1 MVLINFWLW
10 HEFHKHRLSYRMCSY
25 YNAEEGNVF
34 VWGYGILGKGPNLTE
49 TAEPEMI
56 PPSLFGWSDFSPDTR
71 VAHVRCGL
79 SQFAALT
86 SKFLILLSRRGHV
99 AVLWAEE
106 EKSKKKK
113 RINKPNQNQNK
124 FKTNNPKTTNPIP
137 QKMHPSWNWR
147 HTGMQQQGARQHS
160 YRCQH
165 GSWHMFC
172 AKFCFNWESVIC
184 LNTKNFSHTQ
194 NPDDFFIF
202 HIEWVS
208 LLHFSSLEN

>member
-1 MVLINFWLW
+1 
-10 HEFHKHRLSYRMCSY
+10 MCSY

-99 AVLWAEE
+99 AVLLAEG
-106 EKSKKKK
+106 KKPKK
-113 RINKPNQNQNK
+113 TPNKPNQNQNK
-124 FKTNNPKTTNPIP
+124 FKTNKKTPQNNQPNTQKNAPIL
-137 QKMHPSWNWR
+137 KLKAHWNAAA
-147 HTGMQQQGARQHS
+147 G
-160 YRCQH
+160 
-165 GSWHMFC
+165 
-172 AKFCFNWESVIC
+172 
-184 LNTKNFSHTQ
+184 SHTAHLQ
-194 NPDDFFIF
+194 
-202 HIEWVS
+202 VS
-208 LLHFSSLEN
+208 AWFLAYVLC